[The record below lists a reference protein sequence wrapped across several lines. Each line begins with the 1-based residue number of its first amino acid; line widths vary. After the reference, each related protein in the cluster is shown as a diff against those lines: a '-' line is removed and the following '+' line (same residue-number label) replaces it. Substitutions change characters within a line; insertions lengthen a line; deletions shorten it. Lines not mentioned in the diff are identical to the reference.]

1 MQWMYTYV
9 LLPAYEKRT
18 FAKNSNFD
26 SVQLIPPPPPPLSK
40 IASKGMD

>member
-1 MQWMYTYV
+1 MQWMYKYV

-26 SVQLIPPPPPPLSK
+26 SVQLISPPPLSK